1 MQCRC
6 FLINNWEIVVL
17 KITTLKKKIHI
28 YFMIFNYGKE
38 SFSGRRFCNLILRT
52 CHKFWFDRINWE
64 SSYGLA
70 GGTHLCM
77 LQGYVP
83 PKRMRCLTKI
93 LVWFNHHDL
102 KLRERMSIFPFN
114 SKWMRERERRNQSP
128 PFEHNF
134 SNQFY
139 LPTLDF
145 RINTKLSSLI

>member
-114 SKWMRERERRNQSP
+114 SKWMRERERGEIKVRHLSITFQINFTCQLLTSALIQSSP
-128 PFEHNF
+128 
-134 SNQFY
+134 
-139 LPTLDF
+139 L
-145 RINTKLSSLI
+145 